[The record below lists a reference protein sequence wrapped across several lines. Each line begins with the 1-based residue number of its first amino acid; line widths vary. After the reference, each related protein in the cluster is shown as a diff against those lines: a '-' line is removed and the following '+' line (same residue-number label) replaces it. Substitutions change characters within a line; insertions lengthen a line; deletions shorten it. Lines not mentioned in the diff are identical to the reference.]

1 MERLI
6 AVTLALNHRITCGS
20 RSEHMH
26 SCSTNTYAGPTLVVN
41 GPVLLRSPSQDLSQL
56 RVASLQK
63 EKASA
68 NSNCGGQLL
77 AKKLKRGQCL
87 AGVRYFFFFL
97 AAFFVAFF
105 FVAIRYSSF
114 FVEPSPWKVISTTI
128 AALHIARAVC
138 LTQDIAVTVK
148 ECQQIFSKK
157 VLRCGWFGEAGKI
170 VCGRDNEMLVA
181 LGR

>member
-1 MERLI
+1 VERLI

-114 FVEPSPWKVISTTI
+114 MWNLLPRRLFKCHSCPTYCTSSMSNT
-128 AALHIARAVC
+128 RY
-138 LTQDIAVTVK
+138 
-148 ECQQIFSKK
+148 
-157 VLRCGWFGEAGKI
+157 CGY
-170 VCGRDNEMLVA
+170 CGRMSTNIFEKSIALRLVW
-181 LGR
+181 